1 MGQRH
6 NGEHAL
12 GEHVTSPVRRG
23 LMSRLGLA
31 VKSEAGKPLTISVQ
45 FSISVDSSPF
55 RLADDI
61 GSVLHFGSLTTSVQ
75 FSISAR

>member
-31 VKSEAGKPLTISVQ
+31 VKSEAGK
-45 FSISVDSSPF
+45 
-55 RLADDI
+55 LADDI
-61 GSVLHFGSLTTSVQ
+61 GSVLHFGSLTISVQ
-75 FSISAR
+75 FSISALLFKNCGLWTVL

>member
-23 LMSRLGLA
+23 LMNRLGLA
-31 VKSEAGKPLTISVQ
+31 VKSEAGK
-45 FSISVDSSPF
+45 
-55 RLADDI
+55 LADDI
-61 GSVLHFGSLTTSVQ
+61 GSVLHFGSPFQKLRFMDSLVTLLLTKK
-75 FSISAR
+75 R